1 MVGPPP
7 ALGRFMRDCCDIT
20 LMARVAAA
28 VLCMIVEC

>member
-7 ALGRFMRDCCDIT
+7 ALGRFMSDCRDIT

-28 VLCMIVEC
+28 NA